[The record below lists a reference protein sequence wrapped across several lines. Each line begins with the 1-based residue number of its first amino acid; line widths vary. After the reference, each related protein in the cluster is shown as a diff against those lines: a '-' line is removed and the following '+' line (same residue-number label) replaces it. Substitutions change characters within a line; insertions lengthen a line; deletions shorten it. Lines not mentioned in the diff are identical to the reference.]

1 MAYESTDQGSDS
13 FGMVN
18 AVGGMGGR
26 GFFKDGESMVK
37 GGLKAGM
44 NISTSAAAIAKGVGT
59 ASAATGPIGAGV
71 AYALDTCITFYEAS
85 TDLGKA
91 RSKIARLEALVGKP
105 GTNPKTEDILVW
117 LINKLGRRVNYDHAE
132 TGGSH
137 IMAAATKAKWDEGG
151 HGNRA
156 KAVGMGVGTAVAGA
170 VGTVG
175 GQLATKG
182 TRAIRGG
189 LKKLGLMGSKR
200 ADYAKDLY
208 SLAKGGDT
216 VAKEIVS
223 IVMTAGIA
231 SPSDVQKYQERID
244 SAMSDAL
251 ASAMSSFKE

>member
-1 MAYESTDQGSDS
+1 MGYESTDKGSDS
-13 FGMVN
+13 FGMIN

-26 GFFKDGESMVK
+26 GFFKDGESMAK

-44 NISTSAAAIAKGVGT
+44 NIATSAAAIAKGVGT
-59 ASAATGPIGAGV
+59 ASAAAGPIGAGV

-91 RSKIARLEALVGKP
+91 HSKIAQLQELEGKA
-105 GTNPKTEDILVW
+105 GTNPKTEQILGW

-137 IMAAATKAKWDEGG
+137 IMAAATQKKWKEGG

-156 KAVGMGVGTAVAGA
+156 QAVGMGVGTAVAGA

-175 GQLATKG
+175 GQLASKG
-182 TRAIRGG
+182 TRAVRGG

-200 ADYAKDLY
+200 ADYAKELY
-208 SLAKGGDT
+208 ALAKGGDV
-216 VAKEIVS
+216 VAKKIVS

-231 SPSDVQKYQERID
+231 SQTDIQKYQERVD